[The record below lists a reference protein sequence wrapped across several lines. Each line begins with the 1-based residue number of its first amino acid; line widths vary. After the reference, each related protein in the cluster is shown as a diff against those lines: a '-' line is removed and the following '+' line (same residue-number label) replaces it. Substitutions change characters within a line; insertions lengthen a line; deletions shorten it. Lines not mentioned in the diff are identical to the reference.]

1 MLYEAGAKKVHV
13 RIACPEIKFPDFMVS
28 ICQQKNELL
37 AFKKNNKE
45 MCDYIKAET
54 LKFLSLKGLYEALG
68 QRKKKQH
75 ALSLVI
81 IILLANTQL
90 NLQII

>member
-1 MLYEAGAKKVHV
+1 M
-13 RIACPEIKFPDFMVS
+13 PT
-28 ICQQKNELL
+28 KNELL

-54 LKFLSLKGLYEALG
+54 LKFLSLKGLYEALE
-68 QRKKKQH
+68 KEKETTCTH
-75 ALSLVI
+75 SLVI

-90 NLQII
+90 NPRITWESQK